1 MSSICKYKY
10 SIFFSNRIIILLCG
24 LFILIFFTTV
34 FIVQE
39 VGFAQ
44 EDAKEINLE
53 ENNIRIE
60 QVREEI
66 KEIQVKINNYETEV
80 KAQQKKERTL
90 KREIGLYNN
99 KISQNKLEIQQTKLS
114 IQESEIE
121 LQEIEKKIK
130 EGEDKIIR
138 DRLNLKN
145 LIKLLYVY
153 GQDSFLEILI
163 TYDNV
168 SEFFIKVDAAKS
180 LKDEIFTTIVDLKN
194 ERNKLESRDKDLY
207 EQRED
212 MGRLIQIKSGRN
224 ESIGDLKVQKN
235 ELLEATKGEE
245 KQFQQLLA
253 ENKNILP
260 SLRAELYDLQSLG
273 NKIKFDD
280 AYSAA
285 KHIGIKIGI
294 RPAYLLGILK
304 VESDLGKN
312 TGSGNWEDD
321 MHGCYMRL
329 SEIYST
335 RRLYYI
341 KRAEDEKNA
350 YLSIVN
356 RLNIDP
362 DSVKVSKEPIYGC
375 GGAMGPAQFIPTTW
389 IAYEGRVS
397 AVLGHYPPNP
407 WDLTDAMTAMAIKV
421 SDIPG
426 VVGGN
431 YNAEY
436 EAAGRYI
443 GGANWRSK
451 KSILFYPKNVMYW
464 AGLYEKELN

>member
-1 MSSICKYKY
+1 M
-10 SIFFSNRIIILLCG
+10 LCG

-280 AYSAA
+280 AYSA
-285 KHIGIKIGI
+285 
-294 RPAYLLGILK
+294 
-304 VESDLGKN
+304 
-312 TGSGNWEDD
+312 
-321 MHGCYMRL
+321 
-329 SEIYST
+329 
-335 RRLYYI
+335 
-341 KRAEDEKNA
+341 
-350 YLSIVN
+350 
-356 RLNIDP
+356 
-362 DSVKVSKEPIYGC
+362 
-375 GGAMGPAQFIPTTW
+375 
-389 IAYEGRVS
+389 
-397 AVLGHYPPNP
+397 
-407 WDLTDAMTAMAIKV
+407 
-421 SDIPG
+421 
-426 VVGGN
+426 
-431 YNAEY
+431 
-436 EAAGRYI
+436 
-443 GGANWRSK
+443 
-451 KSILFYPKNVMYW
+451 
-464 AGLYEKELN
+464 